1 MRAQRL
7 RLLRFLLTIFAL
19 LALADAAHARPV
31 RIVAF
36 GDSATA
42 GWLMPREQSYP
53 SQLQELLR
61 KKGYDVVVVNEGVNG
76 DTTESA
82 LYRFDQA
89 IAPDTDIAIVELG
102 TNDVRARVP
111 AQQMRANLNAIV
123 ATLRNRHIQVFV
135 IGLGSLNFADIAKK
149 NGVPYAQWTLPP
161 GKYRA
166 RDGAHFN
173 AEGYAIL
180 IARILPQIEL
190 LVKRAAG
197 M

>member
-1 MRAQRL
+1 LNVLIRPAAAIV
-7 RLLRFLLTIFAL
+7 FLIAVAGPTF
-19 LALADAAHARPV
+19 ARPV
-31 RIVAF
+31 HIVAF

-42 GWLMPREQSYP
+42 GWLVPHDQAYP
-53 SQLQELLR
+53 AQLQRLLR
-61 KKGYDVVVVNEGVNG
+61 KKGYDVIVANKGING

-89 IAPDTDIAIVELG
+89 IGPDTDIAIVELG
-102 TNDVRARVP
+102 TNDLRAHVP
-111 AQQMRANLNAIV
+111 VKQMRANLNAIV
-123 ATLRNRHIQVFV
+123 ATLRNRHIYVLV
-135 IGLGSLNFADIAKK
+135 IGLGSLDVADIAKGI
-149 NGVPYAQWTLPP
+149 GVPYSQWNLPP

-173 AEGYAIL
+173 AKGYAIL
-180 IARILPQIEL
+180 IERIFPQIEL